1 MSGYTAKAW
10 MTIASGGRWTAPEV
24 KKALPK
30 EDPKLIENAI
40 RAMLVSGM
48 VKRYEGD
55 HPTYGV
61 TKDCTIPRGVSVA
74 EVFKAMGEA

>member
-24 KKALPK
+24 KAELPN
-30 EDPKLIENAI
+30 EDPKLIDNAI
-40 RAMLVSGM
+40 RAMLASGM
-48 VKRYEGD
+48 VMRYEGD

-61 TKDCTIPRGVSVA
+61 TWDCTIPRGVSVKQLLQ
-74 EVFKAMGEA
+74 VMGVA